1 MHKTQLK
8 IIELSTK
15 KDIEKMGPREIGR
28 LIGVDHPQIV
38 VYHMT
43 QLRKRGLLRKNNREI
58 LDKLRKNTDRTYDLL
73 IDIPILGAANC
84 GIATLYA
91 QEAFEGYLKISAKF
105 LPNGERDGLFALRA
119 EGDSMDKAHINGKN
133 VEEGDYL
140 LVDSNKTNPKNGDYI
155 LSIIDSCANIKKF
168 NYDTDNERIVLYSE
182 SSKNYPPIYIHPSDD
197 YLINGLVISVIKKM
211 QEE

>member
-43 QLRKRGLLRKNNREI
+43 QLRKRGLLRKNTREI